1 MQVRIAP
8 LVSIAAFCV
17 FVLAA
22 WQRGSMTPVGA
33 ALNPQVVVPAT
44 AQVLLYGGDRFLAA
58 SIESVR
64 AAASGHDFDGE
75 KSNYRLRAHRVVSQ
89 LNPCHQDNYWI
100 GNSSLS
106 FGGAPDAGLE
116 LLGRASQCR
125 FWDEMPPF
133 LYGFNQKFFRL
144 DSVKAR
150 KAVELA
156 ADRATTNA
164 AGFRQ
169 VAILMTVSAVK
180 DAQAATAMLIAERDA
195 SRDPKL
201 REMLDKR
208 ILRMKGLVA
217 LRGAQR
223 DYEAKVGKRLD
234 DPQRLLTAGVL
245 ASFPQDPM
253 GLGYVFRDGEFY
265 LQQIKVDGFN

>member
-1 MQVRIAP
+1 
-8 LVSIAAFCV
+8 
-17 FVLAA
+17 
-22 WQRGSMTPVGA
+22 
-33 ALNPQVVVPAT
+33 
-44 AQVLLYGGDRFLAA
+44 
-58 SIESVR
+58 
-64 AAASGHDFDGE
+64 
-75 KSNYRLRAHRVVSQ
+75 
-89 LNPCHQDNYWI
+89 
-100 GNSSLS
+100 
-106 FGGAPDAGLE
+106 
-116 LLGRASQCR
+116 
-125 FWDEMPPF
+125 MPPF